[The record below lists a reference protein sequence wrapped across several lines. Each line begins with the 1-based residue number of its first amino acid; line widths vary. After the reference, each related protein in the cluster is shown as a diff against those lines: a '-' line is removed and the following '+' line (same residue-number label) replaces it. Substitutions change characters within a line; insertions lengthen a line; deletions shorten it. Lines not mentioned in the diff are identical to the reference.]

1 MGGADDQTLQ
11 ERLAAMTL
19 ALEASRAEV
28 RAARQQSRDK
38 TIALNETLI
47 QTQRRL
53 AAVRLPRPRRRARPR
68 AGAQR
73 RVSGDPDPARGP
85 FAAFR
90 PDRFAPSAVARVSR
104 R

>member
-53 AAVRLPRPRRRARPR
+53 AAVRLPRPRGRARPR
-68 AGAQR
+68 R
-73 RVSGDPDPARGP
+73 RVSGDPELAQGCR
-85 FAAFR
+85 ALQAWKWIR
-90 PDRFAPSAVARVSR
+90 QT
-104 R
+104 